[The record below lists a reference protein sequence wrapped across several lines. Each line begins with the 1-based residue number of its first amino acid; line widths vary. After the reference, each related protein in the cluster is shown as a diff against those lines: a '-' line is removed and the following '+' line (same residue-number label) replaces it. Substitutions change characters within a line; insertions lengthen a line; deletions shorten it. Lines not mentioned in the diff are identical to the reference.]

1 LSEYSKIE
9 DNLRYFEVVIY
20 TWYTSDIQ
28 VVYGRSEGDYGTGVE
43 DAEGDV
49 EEAAVDT

>member
-1 LSEYSKIE
+1 MERRNANGSE
-9 DNLRYFEVVIY
+9 
-20 TWYTSDIQ
+20 SD
-28 VVYGRSEGDYGTGVE
+28 YGRGVE

>member
-1 LSEYSKIE
+1 MKRLEGLVGIWIKLQKE
-9 DNLRYFEVVIY
+9 LTAPGMFMRG
-20 TWYTSDIQ
+20 
-28 VVYGRSEGDYGTGVE
+28 YGRSESDYGRGME

>member
-1 LSEYSKIE
+1 MNIGSGLYP
-9 DNLRYFEVVIY
+9 
-20 TWYTSDIQ
+20 DIDTLWICLWRG
-28 VVYGRSEGDYGTGVE
+28 YGRSEDDYGSGVE